1 MKNHQTT
8 VLAASIPM
16 LTLGASPQKTLGA
29 FEVFILLPGRRF
41 DHLRAGFPCRR
52 AAAQLTTDATAAASF
67 HALNEAGTSIQT
79 A

>member
-29 FEVFILLPGRRF
+29 FEVFILLPA
-41 DHLRAGFPCRR
+41 AGS
-52 AAAQLTTDATAAASF
+52 TTCELVS
-67 HALNEAGTSIQT
+67 HVVGPLPN
-79 A
+79 